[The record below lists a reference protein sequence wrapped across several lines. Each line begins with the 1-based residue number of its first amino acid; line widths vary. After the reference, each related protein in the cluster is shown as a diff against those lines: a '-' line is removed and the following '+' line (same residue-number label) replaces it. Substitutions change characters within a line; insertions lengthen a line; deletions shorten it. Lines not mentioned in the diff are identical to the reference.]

1 MIGFVTRRIRR
12 HRDRRTFREYG
23 YEARRFDLGRYG
35 VVEYA
40 QWLHPFERD
49 KTFCADDVD
58 GLRRFIRE
66 GDTAIDVGAHTG
78 DTALPMALA
87 CGATGLVVAC
97 EPNPYVFKVLE
108 ANAGLNR
115 GRTRIAP
122 LNFAATETDGTY
134 VFHYWDASFGNGG
147 NLSRLHNQRH
157 GHRYPLRVEGRD
169 LERYLRAH
177 FPERLARL
185 SFIKTDA
192 EGYDKDVLRSVRGL
206 LAEFRPV
213 VVCEVHKKLD
223 DAERGELYGVLADAG
238 YVVHR
243 FRGGADPVGEAV
255 GAGDMK
261 RWPGVDLVALP
272 VERAAE
278 LRRAGP

>member
-1 MIGFVTRRIRR
+1 MIGYVARRLKR

-23 YEARRFDLGRYG
+23 FEVRGFDLGRYG
-35 VVEYA
+35 TVEYA
-40 QWLHPFERD
+40 QWLHPFERP
-49 KTFCADDVD
+49 KSFSAADVD

-87 CGATGLVVAC
+87 CGAGGLVIAC

-108 ANAGLNR
+108 ANAALNP
-115 GRTRIAP
+115 GRTHIAP
-122 LNFAATETDGTY
+122 LNFAATEADGRY

-157 GHRYPLRVEGRD
+157 GHRYPLEVEGRD

-177 FPERLARL
+177 FAERLPRL

-192 EGYDKDVLRSVRGL
+192 EGYDKDVLRSMRGL

-223 DAERGELYGVLADAG
+223 AAERGELYDVLAGAG
-238 YVVHR
+238 YVMRR
-243 FRGGADPVGEAV
+243 FLGGADPLGEAV
-255 GAGDMK
+255 AAADVSRRAGFDM
-261 RWPGVDLVALP
+261 LALP
-272 VERAAE
+272 SERAADFVDDT
-278 LRRAGP
+278 P